1 MKILSEP
8 IVLTPVSIVPATP
21 GAGFISIYPKPD
33 GNLYMKLSNG
43 TEIKLN

>member
-8 IVLTPVSIVPATP
+8 IVITPVSTTP
-21 GAGFISIYPKPD
+21 PNPDAGFISIYPKAD